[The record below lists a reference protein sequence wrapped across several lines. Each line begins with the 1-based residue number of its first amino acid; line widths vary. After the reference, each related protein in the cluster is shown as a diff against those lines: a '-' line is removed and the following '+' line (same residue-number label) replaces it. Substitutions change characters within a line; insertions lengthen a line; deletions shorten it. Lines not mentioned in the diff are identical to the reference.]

1 MQSRLIRIMSVG
13 WCTYYSIVETDSVMR
28 EVNLCKQQ
36 LFRAVGI
43 TTVVP
48 TTCLQLHV
56 NISNL
61 VASPYI
67 ARAPYVKQQ
76 NG

>member
-1 MQSRLIRIMSVG
+1 MRSRLIRIVSVG
-13 WCTYYSIVETDSVMR
+13 WCTYCCIVETDSVMR
-28 EVNLCKQQ
+28 EVNLCKQ